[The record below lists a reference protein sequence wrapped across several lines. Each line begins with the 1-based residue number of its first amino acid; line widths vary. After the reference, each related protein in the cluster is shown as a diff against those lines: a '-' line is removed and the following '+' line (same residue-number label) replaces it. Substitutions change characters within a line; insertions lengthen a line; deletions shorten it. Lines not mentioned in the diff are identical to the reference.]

1 MTIILVC
8 LLTLL
13 AGALPVTTAIL
24 MRQMRWQKEEAHH
37 SWVVA
42 QEFCQLT
49 GECARLLDRV
59 RVIYAC
65 DPDALAK
72 AIHTLSEVEQ
82 AVVKQDR
89 QGYNRASK
97 VAQCLT
103 KIESTMREHSAFIG
117 QSREYDKKAKPGEAG
132 IGKFR

>member
-8 LLTLL
+8 LLIVLT
-13 AGALPVTTAIL
+13 AALPVTTAIL
-24 MRQMRWQKEEAHH
+24 IRQMRYVKEEAHH

-59 RVIYAC
+59 RIIYAC

-72 AIHTLSEVEQ
+72 AVSTLSEAEQ
-82 AVVKQDR
+82 AIVKQDR

-97 VAQCLT
+97 VQYCLT
-103 KIESTMREHSAFIG
+103 KIESTMSEHSAFIG
-117 QSREYDKKAKPGEAG
+117 QSREYDTRAKPGEAG
-132 IGKFR
+132 IGTFR